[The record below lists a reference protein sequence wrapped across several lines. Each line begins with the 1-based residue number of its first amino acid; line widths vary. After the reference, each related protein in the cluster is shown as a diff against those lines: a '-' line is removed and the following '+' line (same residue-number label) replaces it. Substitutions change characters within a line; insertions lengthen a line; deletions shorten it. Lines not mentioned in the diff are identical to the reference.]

1 MGNISRWTG
10 FPACWAICLKSAP
23 INYKLVNGHFRASV
37 LEDTTCSHNWIS
49 DDGGWFLKGDHI
61 THSRA
66 GAVALKVNAWGI
78 ATFLHSSGG
87 FQNAQHAP
95 GLAVWSAHMQF
106 PADLHCLV
114 VWSFSP
120 TLYCQAVSADPPE
133 RRGGFWWREGPTGR
147 LTGRPVIPKHSPC
160 HRVQMRS
167 ELPEGNR
174 MSTSS
179 DIPRRHYSSIEN
191 DQIGSSPGL
200 EMRS

>member
-1 MGNISRWTG
+1 MGNVSRWTG

-23 INYKLVNGHFRASV
+23 INYKLMNGHFRASV

-114 VWSFSP
+114 VWSLSP
-120 TLYCQAVSADPPE
+120 TLYCQAVSAPPPPRHLLIFVDQLFQNTAHVTE
-133 RRGGFWWREGPTGR
+133 YKWEASSQKATECPHP
-147 LTGRPVIPKHSPC
+147 LTF
-160 HRVQMRS
+160 
-167 ELPEGNR
+167 PED
-174 MSTSS
+174 T
-179 DIPRRHYSSIEN
+179 IAA
-191 DQIGSSPGL
+191 
-200 EMRS
+200 

>member
-120 TLYCQAVSADPPE
+120 TLYCQAVSPHPPDI
-133 RRGGFWWREGPTGR
+133 FWFL
-147 LTGRPVIPKHSPC
+147 LTSYSKTQP
-160 HRVQMRS
+160 
-167 ELPEGNR
+167 
-174 MSTSS
+174 MSQSTNEKRA
-179 DIPRRHYSSIEN
+179 PRRQQNVHILWHS
-191 DQIGSSPGL
+191 QKTL
-200 EMRS
+200 